1 MRDGVAKSFCVGGTG
16 SMIGAATA
24 HPFDLIKVRL
34 QVQGEAKARQK
45 GMKVVGWRRKD
56 GIASMAA
63 RIWRSDGVKG
73 FFSGVSASALRQIMY
88 SGVRF
93 AAYDVFKAQV
103 AGEGS
108 GASLGVATKAGC
120 ALAAGALGAF
130 AGNPADLAMVRMQA
144 DGKLSPE
151 MRRNYRGVFDALAQ
165 IARREGVSALW
176 GGVGPCM
183 ARASVITVG
192 HLAAYDVLKQD
203 MFVGY
208 GGFDA
213 ASPITHFGAAISAAA
228 LSSIIS
234 NPIDVVKT
242 RTMNATKIR
251 EKASNPDRRTK
262 VANPRGRAYTGA
274 IHCAKSLAQEEGYAA
289 FYKGFFA
296 TLTRQVPYVCMT
308 WVVVE
313 QMKAVLADE
322 NVAA

>member
-63 RIWRSDGVKG
+63 RIWRTDGVKG

-93 AAYDVFKAQV
+93 AAYDVLKAQV
-103 AGEGS
+103 AGEG
-108 GASLGVATKAGC
+108 GDASLGVATKAGC

-130 AGNPADLAMVRMQA
+130 SGNPADLAMVRMQA
-144 DGKLSPE
+144 DGKLAPE
-151 MRRNYRGVFDALAQ
+151 ARRNYRGVFDALAQ
-165 IARREGVSALW
+165 VARAEGVSALW
-176 GGVGPCM
+176 SGVGPCM

-203 MFVGY
+203 VFVGV

-213 ASPITHFGAAISAAA
+213 TSPVTHFGAAISAAA
-228 LSSIIS
+228 LSSVIS

-242 RTMNATKIR
+242 RTMNATKIVG
-251 EKASNPDRRTK
+251 ASDPDRRTK

-274 IHCAKSLAQEEGYAA
+274 IHCAKSLAKEEGYAA

-313 QMKAVLADE
+313 QMKALLADAE
-322 NVAA
+322 AAA